1 MSQEFLWVLEY
12 THTFE
17 KNVAFMYKCKI
28 SRQTWIYSLECSVMF
43 GNSLLFLVIGALD
56 GGNLNKYVPVATEVG
71 W

>member
-1 MSQEFLWVLEY
+1 
-12 THTFE
+12 
-17 KNVAFMYKCKI
+17 
-28 SRQTWIYSLECSVMF
+28 MF